1 MRKLNLLK
9 YIKFELDN
17 HTKKKESFISELKS
31 EPMKLKENF
40 TKEEI
45 NNLFKHKP

>member
-9 YIKFELDN
+9 YIKFELTTP
-17 HTKKKESFISELKS
+17 TKKKESFISELNP
-31 EPMKLKENF
+31 EPMNIKNNF